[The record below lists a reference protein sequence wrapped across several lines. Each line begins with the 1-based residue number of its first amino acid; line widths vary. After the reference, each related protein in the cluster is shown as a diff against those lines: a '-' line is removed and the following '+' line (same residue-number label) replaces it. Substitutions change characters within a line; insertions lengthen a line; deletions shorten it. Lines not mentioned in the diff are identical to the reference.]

1 MKSKLIVFL
10 IPFSRPSFLYI
21 ACIFLIS
28 SHSLFISRTA
38 SAQTSPIAQWNFEE
52 GSQCTTADEI
62 TPGVDGSLGP
72 DCLGN
77 GDAPVW
83 SLDAKVGTHSLE
95 FNGAGDE
102 INLGDIEMNHPL
114 QLANS
119 EMTITAWIK
128 QGDNGDGWQRIVDKS
143 TGGGGANGYAFYA
156 NPGTRQV
163 GCSVNGNSYKSDND
177 VFNLNDWT
185 HVAAVITNSAFTIYV
200 NGIAKE
206 GNFNSG
212 HSAQLPPNV
221 TAPIPTFLFASVQ
234 SHSVVIGHCG
244 PS

>member
-1 MKSKLIVFL
+1 MGE
-10 IPFSRPSFLYI
+10 
-21 ACIFLIS
+21 ANS
-28 SHSLFISRTA
+28 SSPT
-38 SAQTSPIAQWNFEE
+38 PIAKYAFDE
-52 GSQCTTADEI
+52 GMGCTANDSA
-62 TPGVDGSLGP
+62 GGSSPKEGMLGP
-72 DCLGN
+72 NCLGN

-83 SLDAKVGTHSLE
+83 SLDAKVGMHSLE

-221 TAPIPTFLFASVQ
+221 TAPMRIGTWESVQ